1 MAILDERIRGMP
13 TAKNYI
19 NGAWVASKGEIIEVT
34 NPATNQPIGR
44 VGISTHGPHGG
55 CTAEFQN
62 RGQEKGRTDRQDQ
75 ILTLTAALAE
85 EV

>member
-13 TAKNYI
+13 
-19 NGAWVASKGEIIEVT
+19 
-34 NPATNQPIGR
+34 
-44 VGISTHGPHGG
+44 
-55 CTAEFQN
+55 TAEFQN
-62 RGQEKGRTDRQDQ
+62 RGQEKGRTDRQDK